1 MADNVKISELT
12 ELASGSLGDNTIF
25 PVVDGGSTKKAK
37 LSSLQAYLTDDLAT
51 DAELSTQ
58 ISNVNSTI
66 NGLDTD
72 DISEGSTNQYF
83 TNARVDARIDDLN
96 VITSSAGVELIS
108 ADNTGFDTSYV
119 TENASNL
126 YYTDARV
133 KTKLNTEG
141 VYSGSSDF
149 NTAVSTS
156 AAAAGF
162 GTGGGGGGTD
172 NWNNLTNV
180 PDGLVSSSTQITD
193 VIDNDYISASAAS
206 SGFGAGG
213 GGGSSD
219 YVSNVSFADT
229 TLTFTGVGSA
239 FSSTID
245 LSSGDLATQNDIN
258 GFLSIGTYTTDSASF
273 ASRIDSSG
281 GGGASIPDGTVSS
294 SAQTIA
300 NLPDGVVSSS
310 IQIDGSQIDLSS
322 LTTDDI
328 SEGVTNKYYAN
339 SLVLPYLNQLGVVSG
354 SASSGDWNTLANIP
368 ANIVS
373 SSAQVELLGFVTNGT
388 FGSGTASLQQQIND
402 ISSSAGSVSL
412 NDVNTFNAQQI
423 FGSGIVITGSIN
435 MTGGDVTA
443 FGGVFSGS
451 GANLF
456 GIPGTAIVGGI
467 ALSGSTIEDGDV
479 SVVASAASGV
489 TINSTTSGV
498 NVNGDIFIASGSLIS
513 GSGAGLTGIPGS
525 AIEGGVD
532 GQKIYSS
539 SFSASITD
547 AGEFLVNTN
556 AIFESDVYS
565 SGSVTAQSISVGTSG
580 TPTIFSSTNLNLSAS
595 NAVVVTDSPIRLNP
609 FAAADTA
616 SFTLSE
622 GDIVYSSDDSDFFGY
637 RIVNSTGSWYSLT
650 AGEVSSIEW
659 SAINGAPEGLVS
671 SSEQIGTLAGG
682 IFSSSAQFLPSGA
695 ADGAIYYE
703 DTLNNMSASSDFTY
717 TAGTRTLN
725 VNKLI
730 ANEIVAN
737 TSLTEPGS
745 STGSFG
751 RVETD
756 RLNINGA
763 IEFPSSD
770 GSANEM
776 IITDGGG
783 NLSFSSITS
792 LIDTQTI
799 TTTGTITMGTGSVN
813 TDLTVDGTLNIG
825 SPVHSTINNQSS
837 TIDVDSLSLLSS
849 GSMLLSSSVNVT
861 IEDVLVLPERTT
873 NPSNPPSGSLI
884 VSSSAGQLRPYFWDG
899 STWQGISFTS

>member
-162 GTGGGGGGTD
+162 GTGGGGGGGTD

-258 GFLSIGTYTTDSASF
+258 GFLGIGTYNTDSASF

-373 SSAQVELLGFVTNGT
+373 SSTQVELLGFVTNGT

-443 FGGVFSGS
+443 LGGVFSGS

-456 GIPGTAIVGGI
+456 GIPATAIVGGVE
-467 ALSGSTIEDGDV
+467 LSGSTITDGDV
-479 SVVASAASGV
+479 SVVASAASGI
-489 TINSTTSGV
+489 TMTSTTSGV

-513 GSGAGLTGIPGS
+513 GSGAGLFDIPGD
-525 AIEGGVD
+525 AILGGVD
-532 GQKIYSS
+532 GQKIASS
-539 SFSASITD
+539 SFSASIEDGT
-547 AGEFLVNTN
+547 GNFIVGPY

-659 SAINGAPEGLVS
+659 SAINGAPAGLVS

-737 TSLTEPGS
+737 TSLS
-745 STGSFG
+745 
-751 RVETD
+751 
-756 RLNINGA
+756 
-763 IEFPSSD
+763 
-770 GSANEM
+770 
-776 IITDGGG
+776 
-783 NLSFSSITS
+783 
-792 LIDTQTI
+792 
-799 TTTGTITMGTGSVN
+799 
-813 TDLTVDGTLNIG
+813 
-825 SPVHSTINNQSS
+825 
-837 TIDVDSLSLLSS
+837 
-849 GSMLLSSSVNVT
+849 
-861 IEDVLVLPERTT
+861 
-873 NPSNPPSGSLI
+873 
-884 VSSSAGQLRPYFWDG
+884 
-899 STWQGISFTS
+899 